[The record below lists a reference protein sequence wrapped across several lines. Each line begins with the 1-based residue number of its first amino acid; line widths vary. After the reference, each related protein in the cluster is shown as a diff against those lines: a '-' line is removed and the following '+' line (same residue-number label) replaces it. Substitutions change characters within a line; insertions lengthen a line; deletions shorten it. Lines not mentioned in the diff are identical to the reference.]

1 VTTWLPAEADGD
13 TPFARVFGL
22 RPDLYEP
29 YQDFIALF
37 WQRGLVDPVLLELC
51 RLRVARLLGCES
63 ELALRT
69 RTAVDAGL
77 TDEHVAAL
85 AHWPTAE
92 GFSDAQRAALGL
104 AEQFVI
110 DPSGVD
116 DDLRARVRSH
126 LSSAE
131 LVALVEALAL
141 FDGFTRF
148 ALLLCNDEDA
158 TVRVV
163 DPPPAP
169 PGEPPAPSEDADPAI
184 SKSAL
189 SEQPEA
195 LVAFLRLYG
204 TLWSHGQ
211 VEQRIKEV
219 ARLRNARITNCAYCR
234 SVRFEGARAEGLS
247 EDRVDLINDGYA
259 TSVLSEREKVVL
271 RYTDTFLREPGDLT
285 DDLRRDMLGEFSAG
299 DVVELTTGIAL
310 FMGFSK
316 IAVTL
321 GPPPEMPVMV
331 VPTPDWP

>member
-1 VTTWLPAEADGD
+1 MSTWLPAEADGD

-29 YQDFIALF
+29 YRDFVALF
-37 WQRGLVDPVLLELC
+37 WQRRLVDPVLLELC
-51 RLRVARLLGCES
+51 RLRVAQLLGCES

-77 TDEHVAAL
+77 TDAHVAAL
-85 AHWPTAE
+85 AQWPTAE
-92 GFSDAQRAALGL
+92 GFSDAQRAALAL

-116 DDLRARVRSH
+116 DDMRARVRSH

-148 ALLLCNDEDA
+148 ALLLCNDETA
-158 TVRVV
+158 SVRVV

-189 SEQPEA
+189 AEQPEA
-195 LVAFLRLYG
+195 LVAFLAPVRDA
-204 TLWSHGQ
+204 
-211 VEQRIKEV
+211 VEPR
-219 ARLRNARITNCAYCR
+219 ARSNSASRRSRACATRASRTARTAA
-234 SVRFEGARAEGLS
+234 RFGSKALEPKGSARTAS
-247 EDRVDLINDGYA
+247 
-259 TSVLSEREKVVL
+259 T
-271 RYTDTFLREPGDLT
+271 
-285 DDLRRDMLGEFSAG
+285 
-299 DVVELTTGIAL
+299 
-310 FMGFSK
+310 
-316 IAVTL
+316 
-321 GPPPEMPVMV
+321 
-331 VPTPDWP
+331 